1 MQDKDVLSHFLKQNF
16 IKLSITKN
24 ELMEIFN
31 LSKSYPTQDIRKQ
44 THLSLIVLSVG
55 MLAVGLSLF
64 FLPKSQPES
73 NMNALRI
80 ILGILLTGASL
91 YFLGFRTRYLAYAE
105 TGSRICKRH
114 FNCPKEQLSRLREH
128 LADYC
133 SLPETALEKN
143 RLYLVLVHSKDQQ
156 YAAFQVLSY
165 ASFLYE
171 PVTELCCLK
180 GKDAST
186 FLQKLHAAHGLF
198 D

>member
-1 MQDKDVLSHFLKQNF
+1 MKRL
-16 IKLSITKN
+16 
-24 ELMEIFN
+24 N
-31 LSKSYPTQDIRKQ
+31 LSQSYPSQDIRKQ
-44 THLSLIVLSVG
+44 THLSLIILSIG

-64 FLPKSQPES
+64 FIPQSQSES
-73 NMNALRI
+73 NIDALRI
-80 ILGILLTGASL
+80 ILGILLISASL

-114 FNCPKEQLSRLREH
+114 FNCPKGQLSRLREH

-133 SLPETALEKN
+133 SLPETALEEN
-143 RLYLVLVHSKDQQ
+143 CLHLVLVQSKDKQ

-180 GKDAST
+180 GKEAAT
-186 FLQKLHAAHGLF
+186 FLQKLHADHGLF

>member
-1 MQDKDVLSHFLKQNF
+1 
-16 IKLSITKN
+16 
-24 ELMEIFN
+24 MEIFN

-44 THLSLIVLSVG
+44 THLSLIVLSVC
-55 MLAVGLSLF
+55 MLVVGLSLF
-64 FLPKSQPES
+64 FLPKSQSESS
-73 NMNALRI
+73 NMDALRI

-91 YFLGFRTRYLAYAE
+91 YFLGFRTRYLAYTE

-114 FNCPKEQLSRLREH
+114 FNCPKAQLSRLREH

-133 SLPETALEKN
+133 SLPGTALEEN
-143 RLYLVLVHSKDQQ
+143 RLYLVVVHSKDQQ

-171 PVTELCCLK
+171 PVTKLCCLK
-180 GKDAST
+180 RKEAAT

>member
-1 MQDKDVLSHFLKQNF
+1 
-16 IKLSITKN
+16 
-24 ELMEIFN
+24 MEIFN

-114 FNCPKEQLSRLREH
+114 
-128 LADYC
+128 
-133 SLPETALEKN
+133 
-143 RLYLVLVHSKDQQ
+143 
-156 YAAFQVLSY
+156 LSY